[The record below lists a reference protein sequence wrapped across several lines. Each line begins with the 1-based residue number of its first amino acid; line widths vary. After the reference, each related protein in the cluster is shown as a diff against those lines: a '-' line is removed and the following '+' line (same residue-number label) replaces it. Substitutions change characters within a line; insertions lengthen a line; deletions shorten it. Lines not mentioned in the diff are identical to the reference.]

1 MVLFNYATRELT
13 AKVVY
18 YGPGLCGKTTNLE
31 FIHKNLPEKTR
42 GKMLSLATQTDRTLF
57 FDFLPID
64 LGSIKGMKTR
74 VQLYTVPGQVFYDA
88 TRKLVLK
95 GADGIVFVVD
105 SQKEMLNSNLESW
118 QNLKQNL
125 AENNLDINNIPVVI
139 QYNKR
144 DLPNVLPVKQLNSK
158 INDVKA
164 EQFEAVAIT
173 GKGVQETL
181 KGIAKLVLVNL
192 AQRFLGDE
200 KAFLEKPEG
209 EEVQVPPTAAVM
221 NAAQGSPVN
230 AAIPEKV
237 EPIQLQSMEEEEIHE
252 LPHPDMESEEDEAIT
267 LEPLSEIPGESES
280 PTIDELEEVE
290 ELALHE
296 IPEPIPPPVEKL
308 NIPGGKSASVS
319 KSASN
324 IAARGGVEDIAKLV
338 GVSPR
343 KSGSFGSKKVEPPQV
358 TVTAS
363 AGASPQEVSIPIDV
377 TVGKEG
383 QEIKLQLSINLKI
396 KVKRD

>member
-125 AENNLDINNIPVVI
+125 AENNLDINSIPIVI

-144 DLPNVLPVKQLNSK
+144 DLPNVLPVKQLDSK

-164 EQFEAVAIT
+164 ESFDAVAIS

-200 KAFLEKPEG
+200 
-209 EEVQVPPTAAVM
+209 
-221 NAAQGSPVN
+221 
-230 AAIPEKV
+230 
-237 EPIQLQSMEEEEIHE
+237 
-252 LPHPDMESEEDEAIT
+252 
-267 LEPLSEIPGESES
+267 
-280 PTIDELEEVE
+280 
-290 ELALHE
+290 
-296 IPEPIPPPVEKL
+296 
-308 NIPGGKSASVS
+308 
-319 KSASN
+319 
-324 IAARGGVEDIAKLV
+324 
-338 GVSPR
+338 
-343 KSGSFGSKKVEPPQV
+343 
-358 TVTAS
+358 
-363 AGASPQEVSIPIDV
+363 
-377 TVGKEG
+377 
-383 QEIKLQLSINLKI
+383 
-396 KVKRD
+396 

>member
-125 AENNLDINNIPVVI
+125 AENNIDVNTIPIVI

-158 INDVKA
+158 LNDVKA
-164 EQFEAVAIT
+164 ESFEAVAIS

-200 KAFLEKPEG
+200 KAFTEKQGG
-209 EEVQVPPTAAVM
+209 EDASAASSASVSAAPPKQDKPAAVKQPE
-221 NAAQGSPVN
+221 A
-230 AAIPEKV
+230 AAIQKMAE
-237 EPIQLQSMEEEEIHE
+237 EDIQE
-252 LPHPDMESEEDEAIT
+252 LSHPDMDSEEDGSIT
-267 LEPLSEIPGESES
+267 LEPLTETLGDGQA
-280 PTIDELEEVE
+280 IDELEEVE
-290 ELALHE
+290 ELSLTE
-296 IPEPIPPPVEKL
+296 LSDSMPPLPVEKSL
-308 NIPGGKSASVS
+308 PPAVAKSSAVS
-319 KSASN
+319 KSGNLSS
-324 IAARGGVEDIAKLV
+324 AAAGVEDIAKLV
-338 GVSPR
+338 GVSP
-343 KSGSFGSKKVEPPQV
+343 KKVSKKVEAPQI

-363 AGASPQEVSIPIDV
+363 AGSNPQEVNLPIDV
-377 TVGKEG
+377 TIGKEG

-396 KVKRD
+396 KVQRD

>member
-125 AENNLDINNIPVVI
+125 AENNLDINTIPVII

-144 DLPNVLPVKQLNSK
+144 DLPNVLPVKQLNAK

-164 EQFEAVAIT
+164 ESYEAVAIS

-200 KAFLEKPEG
+200 RAFQEKQEG
-209 EEVQVPPTAAVM
+209 EGAPAALSEVAPKP
-221 NAAQGSPVN
+221 GKSEPV
-230 AAIPEKV
+230 V
-237 EPIQLQSMEEEEIHE
+237 EAEHMEEEVIQE
-252 LPHPDMESEEDEAIT
+252 LPHPDMESEEDASMT
-267 LEPLSEIPGESES
+267 LEPIGETVGES
-280 PTIDELEEVE
+280 PTIDELEDVE
-290 ELALHE
+290 ELSLSE
-296 IPEPIPPPVEKL
+296 LSESMPPVQKMAA
-308 NIPGGKSASVS
+308 PASSRNAAAS
-319 KSASN
+319 KPASGLPV
-324 IAARGGVEDIAKLV
+324 AGGVEDIAKLV
-338 GVSPR
+338 GVSTKKP
-343 KSGSFGSKKVEPPQV
+343 SGASAKKIEPPPV

-363 AGASPQEVSIPIDV
+363 AGSSPQEVNIPIDV

-383 QEIKLQLSINLKI
+383 QEIRLQLSINLKI
-396 KVKRD
+396 KVQRD

>member
-125 AENNLDINNIPVVI
+125 AENNLDINTMPIVI

-164 EQFEAVAIT
+164 ESFEAVAIS

-200 KAFLEKPEG
+200 KAFQDKAEG
-209 EEVQVPPTAAVM
+209 EEAAL
-221 NAAQGSPVN
+221 G
-230 AAIPEKV
+230 AAIGSNPAVPKQDKPEPAKYAAPIELTAKPV
-237 EPIQLQSMEEEEIHE
+237 EAIQEISMEA
-252 LPHPDMESEEDEAIT
+252 DEDASMT
-267 LEPLSEIPGESES
+267 LEPLSEAQEEPV
-280 PTIDELEEVE
+280 IDELEDIE
-290 ELALHE
+290 ELSLNE
-296 IPEPIPPPVEKL
+296 ISEPQAPVVEKSV
-308 NIPGGKSASVS
+308 PVASV
-319 KSASN
+319 KSSSAKLSPAASSP
-324 IAARGGVEDIAKLV
+324 GVEDIAKLV
-338 GVSPR
+338 GVSPK
-343 KSGSFGSKKVEPPQV
+343 KSGSFSAKKVEAPPAV

-363 AGASPQEVSIPIDV
+363 AGASPQEVNIPIDV

-396 KVKRD
+396 KVQRD

>member
-125 AENNLDINNIPVVI
+125 AENNIDVNTIPIVI

-158 INDVKA
+158 LNDVKA
-164 EQFEAVAIT
+164 ESFEAVAIS

-200 KAFLEKPEG
+200 KAFTEKHDG
-209 EEVQVPPTAAVM
+209 EDASVSAASPKQDKPAAVKQPE
-221 NAAQGSPVN
+221 AA
-230 AAIPEKV
+230 
-237 EPIQLQSMEEEEIHE
+237 PIQKMAEEDIQE
-252 LPHPDMESEEDEAIT
+252 LSHPDMDSEEDGSIT
-267 LEPLSEIPGESES
+267 LEPLTDGQA
-280 PTIDELEEVE
+280 IDELEEVE
-290 ELALHE
+290 ELSLTE
-296 IPEPIPPPVEKL
+296 LSDSMPPLPVEKSH
-308 NIPGGKSASVS
+308 PPAVAKSSAVS
-319 KSASN
+319 KSGSLSS
-324 IAARGGVEDIAKLV
+324 AAAGVEDIAKLV
-338 GVSPR
+338 GVSP
-343 KSGSFGSKKVEPPQV
+343 KKASAAVSKKVEAPQI

-363 AGASPQEVSIPIDV
+363 AGSNPQEVNLPIDV
-377 TVGKEG
+377 TIGKEG

-396 KVKRD
+396 KVQRD

>member
-125 AENNLDINNIPVVI
+125 SENNIDVNSIPIVI

-158 INDVKA
+158 LNDVKA
-164 EQFEAVAIT
+164 ESFEAVAIS

-200 KAFLEKPEG
+200 KAFSEG
-209 EEVQVPPTAAVM
+209 EEAPAVSSASVSASGKLDKPAVAKQPEAAPVQKMAV
-221 NAAQGSPVN
+221 
-230 AAIPEKV
+230 
-237 EPIQLQSMEEEEIHE
+237 EEIQE
-252 LPHPDMESEEDEAIT
+252 LSHPDMDSEEDTSIT
-267 LEPLSEIPGESES
+267 LEPLAETLGDGQA
-280 PTIDELEEVE
+280 IDELEEIE
-290 ELALHE
+290 ELSLTE
-296 IPEPIPPPVEKL
+296 LSESMPPLPVEKSL
-308 NIPGGKSASVS
+308 PPAVAKSSAVS
-319 KSASN
+319 KSGSLSSSGA
-324 IAARGGVEDIAKLV
+324 GVEDIAKLV

-343 KSGSFGSKKVEPPQV
+343 KSSAAGSKKVETPQI

-363 AGASPQEVSIPIDV
+363 AGSNPQEISLPIDV
-377 TVGKEG
+377 TIGKEG

-396 KVKRD
+396 KVQRD

>member
-125 AENNLDINNIPVVI
+125 AENNLDINTIPVVI

-144 DLPNVLPVKQLNSK
+144 DLPNVLPVKQLNAK

-164 EQFEAVAIT
+164 ESFEAVAIS

-200 KAFLEKPEG
+200 KAFQEKQEAEEAPAGASEG
-209 EEVQVPPTAAVM
+209 APKQGKSGLAAE
-221 NAAQGSPVN
+221 A
-230 AAIPEKV
+230 
-237 EPIQLQSMEEEEIHE
+237 EPIQLPRIGEEEIQE
-252 LPHPDMESEEDEAIT
+252 LPHPDMESEEDGSMT
-267 LEPLSEIPGESES
+267 LEPIGETAGES
-280 PTIDELEEVE
+280 PTIDELEDVE
-290 ELALHE
+290 ELSLSELSDAM
-296 IPEPIPPPVEKL
+296 PPPVQKMTA
-308 NIPGGKSASVS
+308 PGNSKSAPAS
-319 KSASN
+319 KSASSLPVT
-324 IAARGGVEDIAKLV
+324 GGVEDIAKLV
-338 GVSPR
+338 GVST
-343 KSGSFGSKKVEPPQV
+343 KKPSAASAKKIEPPPV

-363 AGASPQEVSIPIDV
+363 AGSSPQEVSIPIDV

-396 KVKRD
+396 KVQRD